1 MWTLNTLRRFFGW
14 KKVRPFFKVRFVFA
28 VIVLV
33 LLLSAAQR
41 FAGALFIPPGSIQKL
56 VSASI
61 TDWTGYRV
69 VVHGSTERSFWPTA
83 YISLEDVEIFPA
95 DPSASQPLMRAKQV
109 TGKFDVFSALQGDPI
124 INSVILESPQFYVTR
139 HGDGTLNWHPEGKL
153 ANLRKGGANADLTGS
168 QLSDFQIDDG
178 TVHFVQDGKSE
189 IQIDGL
195 DGTFSWPSLSSRASF
210 NLQGE
215 LGGKPVHF
223 TGSSSEAAQLLLG
236 NGGQFTLALKS
247 AVADASF
254 SGKANL
260 DVHPYM
266 AGDFN
271 ADINDTPSVAEWIG
285 LDLPAVRAL
294 KAVNLQ
300 AAISSEGTRFNL
312 SNLTMKLDNA
322 QATGFLE
329 GGWQGEKSVPYLSG
343 TLAFDKFD
351 MTGFL
356 SAFVLRKGNLLNVL
370 PPLDPSFLRQF
381 QLDLR
386 LSAVNA
392 TLAGIPLTDI
402 AASARIDQGFASFAI
417 ATSQYGKGNMAGELT
432 LRDQSSNDQNCS
444 LHLQV
449 RDIDLGA
456 LRDQFSIKGPWP
468 QALAT
473 GSIDLAANVPFS
485 PFGHLEL
492 NGSMNLETGSGQ
504 LNGFDPVAFRTLAQK
519 RNFFDLDQA
528 GGSAL
533 EFTSL
538 KLKANV
544 ENGIAEL
551 TQAEF
556 TGTDNS
562 LQLSGII
569 PYKNSSLALVG
580 TLSAAA
586 GQQTPSERFF
596 AGGAWPN
603 IVISPVSTLTRTQ
616 PQ

>member
-1 MWTLNTLRRFFGW
+1 MWTVNTLRKHSGW
-14 KKVRPFFKVRFVFA
+14 KRLRPFFTVRFVLA

-33 LLLSAAQR
+33 LLLSAGQR

-61 TDWTGYRV
+61 NDWTGYRIV
-69 VVHGSTERSFWPTA
+69 VRGTTERSFWPTA
-83 YISLEDVEIFPA
+83 YITLEDVEIFPA
-95 DPSASQPLMRAKQV
+95 DINSSQPLMTVKQV
-109 TGKFDVFSALQGDPI
+109 TGNFDVLSALRGRPI
-124 INSVILESPQFYVTR
+124 INSVLLDSPEFYVVR
-139 HGDGTLNWHPEGKL
+139 HDDGTLNWHPEGKL
-153 ANLRKGGANADLTGS
+153 ASLRKGSANADLTGS
-168 QLSDFQIDDG
+168 QLSDFQIDSG
-178 TVHFVQDGKSE
+178 TVHFIQDGKSE
-189 IQIDGL
+189 IQITGL
-195 DGTFSWPSLSSRASF
+195 DGTFNWRSLNSPASF

-215 LGGKPVHF
+215 LGNKPVHF
-223 TGSSSEAAQLLLG
+223 IGSSSEAAQLLLG
-236 NGGQFTLALKS
+236 NGGQFTLAVKS
-247 AVADASF
+247 AVANASF
-254 SGKANL
+254 SGKANFDL
-260 DVHPYM
+260 HPYM

-271 ADINDTPSVAEWIG
+271 ADITDAPSTAEWIG
-285 LDLPAVRAL
+285 LELPAVRAL
-294 KAVNLQ
+294 KAISLQ

-312 SNLTMKLDNA
+312 SNLTMKLDNS

-329 GGWQGEKSVPYLSG
+329 GGWQGEKSLPYLSG

-351 MTGFL
+351 MSGFL

-370 PPLDPSFLRQF
+370 SPLDPAFMRQF

-386 LSAVNA
+386 LSASNA
-392 TLAGIPLTDI
+392 TLAGIPLTDV
-402 AASARIDQGFASFAI
+402 AASARIDQGFASFAV
-417 ATSQYGKGNMAGELT
+417 ATSQFGKGNIAGELT
-432 LRDQSSNDQNCS
+432 LKDQSSNNQNCS

-473 GSIDLAANVPFS
+473 GSVDLAANVPFS

-492 NGSMNLETGSGQ
+492 NGSMDLETGAGE
-504 LNGFDPVAFRTLAQK
+504 LNGFDPVAFRTLAEK
-519 RNFFDLDQA
+519 KNFFDLDQA
-528 GGSAL
+528 GGSPL

-538 KLKANV
+538 KFKANV

-551 TQAEF
+551 TQADF

-580 TLSAAA
+580 TLSAPAS
-586 GQQTPSERFF
+586 QQTPTERFF

-603 IVISPVSTLTRTQ
+603 IVISPVSTLTRGQ
-616 PQ
+616 Q